1 MFHKKRILLPRTEA
15 GGFLGQSRPTSEL
28 VAQGYLDLAYCIDYA
43 SGTLGHAESATA
55 DKAIQRSKDMPV
67 EGIGNVSLEYERVSF
82 ANRSALNNR
91 KILAEVM
98 LAANVAECQR
108 QVSKLVAA
116 LSDKSGGILV
126 EEGGAI
132 EIVVGARTHVNFID
146 DYMLVSKQTCVWIFE
161 TATGRSRRVEGR
173 LARAVNRHPRYEAV
187 LEVAPTE

>member
-126 EEGGAI
+126 EEGSAI
-132 EIVVGARTHVNFID
+132 EIVVGARCLDLRDSH
-146 DYMLVSKQTCVWIFE
+146 W
-161 TATGRSRRVEGR
+161 
-173 LARAVNRHPRYEAV
+173 
-187 LEVAPTE
+187 